1 MNQQLVDNLQG
12 IQARIAAAATRSGR
26 TASDVLFVAVSKYLD
41 AETTELLVDAGC
53 VALGESRPQVLWS
66 KAEYFAGR
74 DVQWHLIGHL
84 QRNKANRTV
93 PLCSMIHSVDSL
105 RLLESIQQISAA
117 NGSIANCLLEV
128 NVSGEEAKHG
138 LSPDELEAVLE
149 RASEM
154 DAVRIDGLMGMA
166 SLRGDAERNR
176 SEFAAL
182 RKLRDRLDVG
192 AANINLKELSMGM
205 SGDFEAAI
213 EEGSTMVRI
222 GSILFE
228 GCEFG

>member
-1 MNQQLVDNLQG
+1 MNQQLLEN
-12 IQARIAAAATRSGR
+12 IQSIQERINVAATKSGR
-26 TASDVLFVAVSKYLD
+26 AASDVLFVAVTKYLD
-41 AETTELLVDAGC
+41 VETTGLLVDAGH
-53 VALGESRPQVLWS
+53 VVLGESRPQVLWS
-66 KAEYFAGR
+66 KAKHFAKR
-74 DVQWHLIGHL
+74 DVKWHMIGHL

-117 NGSIANCLLEV
+117 NESVANCLLEV

-138 LSPDELEAVLE
+138 LLPDKLEAVLE

-166 SLRGDAERNR
+166 SLRGDAEENR
-176 SEFAAL
+176 AEFAEL
-182 RKLRDRLDVG
+182 RKLRDRLDVETE
-192 AANINLKELSMGM
+192 NIKLKELSMGM

-222 GSILFE
+222 GSVLYE
-228 GCEFG
+228 GCQFG